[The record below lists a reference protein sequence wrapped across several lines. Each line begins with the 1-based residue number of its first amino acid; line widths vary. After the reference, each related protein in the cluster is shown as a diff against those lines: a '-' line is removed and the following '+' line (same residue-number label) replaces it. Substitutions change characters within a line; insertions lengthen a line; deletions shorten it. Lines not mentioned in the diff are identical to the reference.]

1 QDIKHFESLTFRA
14 TVSARLPFTW
24 TQNEEI
30 KKLIKFINP
39 SITLPSRKMLSNQIL
54 KSEIQDVQT

>member
-1 QDIKHFESLTFRA
+1 MPRRLSEQNIKHFESLTFRA

-30 KKLIKFINP
+30 KELIKFINP
-39 SITLPSRKMLSNQIL
+39 SITLPS
-54 KSEIQDVQT
+54 